1 MSRYFS
7 CKEIADIYGVKI
19 FTVWHW
25 IRNKKL
31 PAIKIGK
38 QYRIRE
44 EDLKQF
50 EEDNR
55 TVKEDVGDAV
65 QISNE
70 SQPIT
75 VIKQDNETVE
85 DDFSQVAQ
93 MTNNNIE
100 SR

>member
-1 MSRYFS
+1 LSRYFS

-55 TVKEDVGDAV
+55 TVKEKGDAV
-65 QISNE
+65 QIFNE
-70 SQPIT
+70 SEPIT

-85 DDFSQVAQ
+85 GNFGQVAQ
-93 MTNNNIE
+93 MANNNT
-100 SR
+100 